1 MRNLNAVDIDTPS
14 GIRSFELVHGDV
26 TALGFP
32 VDLLM
37 ISAVGSHHLPMRGT
51 VIGALSSEMGISVDA
66 RSKDPEFAFIE
77 PAGRL
82 WVSRVVDPTRITR
95 IMCVEIP
102 YGGTEAKQ
110 IVQQAFRSLPMLEA
124 RGLPLTTICLPLLGT
139 GLHGLN
145 TEGVLLPILEGA
157 QWALRVLK
165 SVDRICFAE
174 NNLQRANEI
183 SVAMDGVLGRVK
195 VAVAKGG
202 AFETVRKEISAQ
214 IDRLDTSYQ
223 GDTRVAERLRK
234 AITLGSRSTDL
245 GMAGRLLREF
255 VLTQILAPADIKKMT
270 PFATMQE
277 LRRQLISEWIICYLQ
292 LLHAFGNEV
301 AHHKTSEYSPTAY
314 RRPRPRYLSVCY
326 TESTGFLV

>member
-1 MRNLNAVDIDTPS
+1 MGAS
-14 GIRSFELVHGDV
+14 RSQ
-26 TALGFP
+26 
-32 VDLLM
+32 
-37 ISAVGSHHLPMRGT
+37 ISRP
-51 VIGALSSEMGISVDA
+51 
-66 RSKDPEFAFIE
+66 K
-77 PAGRL
+77 
-82 WVSRVVDPTRITR
+82 
-95 IMCVEIP
+95 
-102 YGGTEAKQ
+102 
-110 IVQQAFRSLPMLEA
+110 
-124 RGLPLTTICLPLLGT
+124 
-139 GLHGLN
+139 
-145 TEGVLLPILEGA
+145 
-157 QWALRVLK
+157 
-165 SVDRICFAE
+165 
-174 NNLQRANEI
+174 RANEI

-234 AITLGSRSTDL
+234 AITLGSRSTDV

-301 AHHKTSEYSPTAY
+301 AHHKTLNT
-314 RRPRPRYLSVCY
+314 RPQHIEGHDLAICLFAIQRVLDFWFRWSAPR
-326 TESTGFLV
+326 